1 MEMLDNP
8 DAYTEQQ
15 IQNIINHDE
24 DTRETYRLM
33 VEAKRSSRHRQNKK
47 PVDVDAAWQRFNQKS
62 QPKQSRSNWMKIA
75 ASFIGVLL
83 VSGIAFAAIHIVRQY
98 QKQETPQTEIA
109 ENVTPPVTTLP
120 ADTLT
125 KDTITVQPVIYD
137 NIPLEKMLPEIAAHY
152 DVKVVFANDVLT
164 LLLTVSMQAQKRI
177 SREYNNVSLSDALNQ
192 LAEQQTGYTIYFLY
206 NELEDFR
213 ITTTVKNKHLPEA
226 ILQMIGF
233 YPIRV
238 TTSTDEDG
246 RKIFVEC
253 THKTDRRLTGTII
266 DEQGQPV
273 AYANIAILNPT
284 DSTLL
289 SGGVSNE
296 SGYFAI
302 PYERPRV
309 GDGTSGMQD
318 KILARISYVGY
329 KTIYKICSQPEVGTI
344 RLQPETIRLNGVQVK
359 GERIVSGTENGH
371 LVYNMPML
379 LQLYPADNAYDAL
392 TSIPGVSEM
401 GGTIMFSGRAVTLI
415 INGKPTTLSA
425 DKVVERLRQ
434 MPAAMLAK
442 AEVMPS
448 APAKY
453 HVRGMAINIVTK
465 DFAGTNQFSGQLM
478 GGWRQHKYGTGYAG
492 GSIIYNHGKLGID
505 ASYMFTDGTGYGQ
518 VEHEANH
525 PLNDQRIPYSD
536 KTRNRSDGIDH
547 EYHIGM
553 DYAISDNHRLSLA
566 YTGQWNST
574 RSTNTTTGTAQSKQ
588 NSRQH
593 TYLHNVDASYVAPFG
608 LQLGVSYTNYQE
620 PRTQHLDG
628 RLNDISRNLSVDS
641 RQKVSKWLFT
651 ADQTHA
657 LPKGW
662 ELNYGGKAQ
671 FTNNNS
677 YQTTLDASGQPM
689 PDATSHVDYDE
700 RIMNAYV
707 GVSKQIGQALNLE
720 ASVTAEQY
728 HATKWNEWRI
738 YPQFNAMWNIN
749 EKNMLNLSFSS
760 EAIYP
765 SYWSTMSSIYYASA
779 YSEIWGNPD
788 LKPMSEYDINL
799 MWQLNRKYTFT
810 AFAMLEPDY
819 FVQMAYQPT
828 DRMAVIMKET
838 NFDYSNYFGLQTSA
852 QFRVGQWLNGNIN
865 ATALYRHDKTQFFDL
880 PIDRARLSGILG
892 GMAVV
897 KFSQRHNIQLILNPF
912 FQTKSIQGLYDINP
926 LLRLNATIRYTSKN
940 GKWSLV
946 VKGENI
952 LNAHMSTSSTI
963 ANQDYTM
970 RVWMPYTNYSLTAIY
985 RIGNFKEKQKKQVDT
1000 SRMGY

>member
-1 MEMLDNP
+1 MACILCMPLGTF
-8 DAYTEQQ
+8 A
-15 IQNIINHDE
+15 
-24 DTRETYRLM
+24 
-33 VEAKRSSRHRQNKK
+33 
-47 PVDVDAAWQRFNQKS
+47 QR
-62 QPKQSRSNWMKIA
+62 
-75 ASFIGVLL
+75 
-83 VSGIAFAAIHIVRQY
+83 
-98 QKQETPQTEIA
+98 
-109 ENVTPPVTTLP
+109 VTHT
-120 ADTLT
+120 
-125 KDTITVQPVIYD
+125 
-137 NIPLEKMLPEIAAHY
+137 
-152 DVKVVFANDVLT
+152 
-164 LLLTVSMQAQKRI
+164 
-177 SREYNNVSLSDALNQ
+177 YNNVSLSEALLQ
-192 LAEQQTGYTIYFLY
+192 LNNEQKEYVINFLY

-213 ITTTVKNKHLPEA
+213 ITATIKKKKLPDA
-226 ILQMIGF
+226 IQQMIGF
-233 YPIRV
+233 YPVRMTVKPDDHEIY
-238 TTSTDEDG
+238 
-246 RKIFVEC
+246 VEC
-253 THKTDRRLTGTII
+253 THKTNRHLTGTII
-266 DEQGQPV
+266 DEQGQPMG
-273 AYANIAILNPT
+273 YANVAILNPV

-289 SGGVSNE
+289 GGGVSNE

-302 PYERPRV
+302 PYEQEKV
-309 GDGTSGMQD
+309 
-318 KILARISYVGY
+318 LARISYVGY
-329 KTIYKICSQPEVGTI
+329 KTIYKICDQPEVGTI
-344 RLQPETIRLNGVQVK
+344 RLQPETIKLNGVQVT

-392 TSIPGVSEM
+392 TNIPGVSEM
-401 GGTIMFSGRAVTLI
+401 NGSIMFSGRAVTLI

-425 DKVVERLRQ
+425 DKVVERLKQ

-465 DFAGTNQFSGQLM
+465 DFSGTNQLSGQLM

-505 ASYMFTDGTGYGQ
+505 ASYMFTDGMGYGQ
-518 VEHEANH
+518 VEHEASH

-536 KTRNRSDGIDH
+536 KTRNCSDGIDH

-553 DYAISDNHRLSLA
+553 DYAISENHNLSLA

-574 RSTNTTTGTAQSKQ
+574 RSTNTTTGTAQSIQ

-593 TYLHNVDASYVAPFG
+593 TYLHNVDANYSAPFG
-608 LQLGVSYTNYQE
+608 LQIGASYTNYQE
-620 PRTQHLDG
+620 PRTQHLEG
-628 RLNDISRNLSVDS
+628 KLNDISRNLDVDS

-677 YQTTLDASGQPM
+677 YQTTFNADHQPL
-689 PDATSHVDYDE
+689 PDATSYVDYNE
-700 RIMNAYV
+700 RILNAYA
-707 GVSKQIGQALNLE
+707 GFSKQIGQSLSLD
-720 ASVTAEQY
+720 ASLTAEQY

-760 EAIYP
+760 EAVYP

-788 LKPMSEYDINL
+788 LKPMSKYDINL

-838 NFDYSNYFGLQTSA
+838 NFDYSNYFGLQASA
-852 QFRVGQWLNGNIN
+852 QFRMGSWLNGNVM
-865 ATALYRHDKTQFFDL
+865 ATALYRHDRTDFFDL
-880 PIDRARLSGILG
+880 PIDRTCLSGILG
-892 GMAVV
+892 GTAVA
-897 KFSQRHNIQLILNPF
+897 KLSQRHNVQFILNPF
-912 FQTKSIQGLYDINP
+912 FQTKSVQGLYDIDP
-926 LLRLNATIRYTSKN
+926 FLRLNATLRYTTKN

-946 VKGENI
+946 AKGENI
-952 LNAHMSTSSTI
+952 LNAHISTRSTI

-970 RVWMPYTNYSLTAIY
+970 CVWMPYTNYSLTAIY
-985 RIGNFKEKQKKQVDT
+985 RIGNFKEKQKKLVDT

>member
-1 MEMLDNP
+1 MACILCMPLGTF
-8 DAYTEQQ
+8 A
-15 IQNIINHDE
+15 
-24 DTRETYRLM
+24 
-33 VEAKRSSRHRQNKK
+33 
-47 PVDVDAAWQRFNQKS
+47 QR
-62 QPKQSRSNWMKIA
+62 
-75 ASFIGVLL
+75 
-83 VSGIAFAAIHIVRQY
+83 
-98 QKQETPQTEIA
+98 
-109 ENVTPPVTTLP
+109 VTHT
-120 ADTLT
+120 
-125 KDTITVQPVIYD
+125 
-137 NIPLEKMLPEIAAHY
+137 
-152 DVKVVFANDVLT
+152 
-164 LLLTVSMQAQKRI
+164 
-177 SREYNNVSLSDALNQ
+177 YNNVSLSEALLQ
-192 LAEQQTGYTIYFLY
+192 LNNEQTAYVINFLY

-213 ITTTVKNKHLPEA
+213 ITATIKNKKLPDA
-226 ILQMIGF
+226 IQQMIGF
-233 YPIRV
+233 YPIRM
-238 TTSTDEDG
+238 TLKPNDRE
-246 RKIFVEC
+246 IYVEC
-253 THKTDRRLTGTII
+253 THKTDRHLTGTII

-273 AYANIAILNPT
+273 AYANIAILNPA

-289 SGGVSNE
+289 GGGVSNE
-296 SGYFAI
+296 SGYFTI
-302 PYERPRV
+302 PYEQPTV
-309 GDGTSGMQD
+309 
-318 KILARISYVGY
+318 IARISYVGY
-329 KTIYKICSQPEVGTI
+329 KTVYKKCATENIGTI
-344 RLQPETIRLNGVQVK
+344 RLQPEVYTLNGVQVT

-392 TSIPGVSEM
+392 TNIPGVSEM
-401 GGTIMFSGRAVTLI
+401 NGSIMFSGRTVTLI

-425 DKVVERLRQ
+425 DKVVDRLKQ

-465 DFAGTNQFSGQLM
+465 DFSGTNQLSGQLM

-525 PLNDQRIPYSD
+525 PLNDQRMAYSD
-536 KTRNRSDGIDH
+536 KTRNRGDGIDH

-553 DYAISDNHRLSLA
+553 DYAISENHNLSLA

-574 RSTNTTTGTAQSKQ
+574 SSTNTTTGTAQSIQ
-588 NSRQH
+588 NSRQN
-593 TYLHNVDASYVAPFG
+593 TYLHNVDANYSAPFG
-608 LQLGVSYTNYQE
+608 LQLGASYTNYQE
-620 PRTQHLDG
+620 PRTQHLEG
-628 RLNDISRNLSVDS
+628 KLNDISRNLDVDS

-677 YQTTLDASGQPM
+677 YQTTFNADHQPL
-689 PDATSHVDYDE
+689 PDATSYVDYNE
-700 RIMNAYV
+700 RILNAYA
-707 GVSKQIGQALNLE
+707 GFSKQIGQSLSLD
-720 ASVTAEQY
+720 ASLTAEQY

-788 LKPMSEYDINL
+788 LKPMSKYDINL

-838 NFDYSNYFGLQTSA
+838 NFDYSNYFGLQASA
-852 QFRVGQWLNGNIN
+852 QFRIGSWLNGNVM
-865 ATALYRHDKTQFFDL
+865 ATALYRHDKTDFFDL
-880 PIDRARLSGILG
+880 PIDRTCLSGILG
-892 GMAVV
+892 GTAVA
-897 KFSQRHNIQLILNPF
+897 KLSLRHNIQFILNPF
-912 FQTKSIQGLYDINP
+912 FQTKSVQGLYDIDP
-926 LLRLNATIRYTSKN
+926 LLRINATLRYTSKN

-946 VKGENI
+946 AKGENI
-952 LNAHMSTSSTI
+952 LNSRISTRSTI
-963 ANQDYTM
+963 ANQDYAM

>member
-1 MEMLDNP
+1 MACILCMPLGTF
-8 DAYTEQQ
+8 A
-15 IQNIINHDE
+15 
-24 DTRETYRLM
+24 
-33 VEAKRSSRHRQNKK
+33 
-47 PVDVDAAWQRFNQKS
+47 QR
-62 QPKQSRSNWMKIA
+62 
-75 ASFIGVLL
+75 
-83 VSGIAFAAIHIVRQY
+83 
-98 QKQETPQTEIA
+98 
-109 ENVTPPVTTLP
+109 VTHT
-120 ADTLT
+120 
-125 KDTITVQPVIYD
+125 
-137 NIPLEKMLPEIAAHY
+137 
-152 DVKVVFANDVLT
+152 
-164 LLLTVSMQAQKRI
+164 
-177 SREYNNVSLSDALNQ
+177 YNNVSLSEALLQ
-192 LAEQQTGYTIYFLY
+192 LNNEQTAYVINFLY

-213 ITTTVKNKHLPEA
+213 ITATIKNKKLPDA
-226 ILQMIGF
+226 IQQMIGF
-233 YPIRV
+233 YPVRMTVKSNDHEIY
-238 TTSTDEDG
+238 
-246 RKIFVEC
+246 VEC
-253 THKTDRRLTGTII
+253 THKTDRHLTGTII

-273 AYANIAILNPT
+273 AYANIAILNPA

-289 SGGVSNE
+289 GGGVSNE
-296 SGYFAI
+296 SGYFTI
-302 PYERPRV
+302 PYEQPTV
-309 GDGTSGMQD
+309 
-318 KILARISYVGY
+318 IARISYIGY
-329 KTIYKICSQPEVGTI
+329 KTVYKQCPSENIGTI
-344 RLQPETIRLNGVQVK
+344 RLQPEVYTLNGVQVT

-379 LQLYPADNAYDAL
+379 LQVYPADNAYDAL
-392 TSIPGVSEM
+392 VSIPGVSEM
-401 GGTIMFSGRAVTLI
+401 GGNVMFSGRAVTLI

-425 DKVVERLRQ
+425 DKVVERLKQ

-465 DFAGTNQFSGQLM
+465 DFTGTNQLSGQLM
-478 GGWRQHKYGTGYAG
+478 GGWRQQKYGTGYAG

-536 KTRNRSDGIDH
+536 KTRNRSDGTDH

-553 DYAISDNHRLSLA
+553 DYAISENHNLSLA

-574 RSTNTTTGTAQSKQ
+574 RSTNTTTGTAQSIQ

-593 TYLHNVDASYVAPFG
+593 TYLHNVDANYSAPFG
-608 LQLGVSYTNYQE
+608 LQLGASYTNYQE
-620 PRTQHLDG
+620 PSTQNLDG
-628 RLNDISRNLSVDS
+628 QLNEMSRNLYVDS
-641 RQKVSKWLFT
+641 RQEVSKWLFT
-651 ADQTHA
+651 ADQTHS

-677 YQTTLDASGQPM
+677 YQTTFNADHQPL
-689 PDATSHVDYDE
+689 PDATSYVDYNE
-700 RIMNAYV
+700 RILNAYA
-707 GVSKQIGQALNLE
+707 GFSKQIGQSLSLD
-720 ASVTAEQY
+720 ASLTAEQY

-788 LKPMSEYDINL
+788 LKPMSKYDINL

-838 NFDYSNYFGLQTSA
+838 NFDYSNYFGLQASA
-852 QFRVGQWLNGNIN
+852 QFRVGQWLNGNLN

-880 PIDRARLSGILG
+880 PIDRTRLSVILG

-912 FQTKSIQGLYDINP
+912 FQTKSVQGLYDIDP
-926 LLRLNATIRYTSKN
+926 FLRLNATLRYTTKN

-946 VKGENI
+946 AKGENI
-952 LNAHMSTSSTI
+952 LNAYISTSSTI
-963 ANQDYTM
+963 AHQDYTM

-985 RIGNFKEKQKKQVDT
+985 RIGNFKEKQKKLVDT

>member
-1 MEMLDNP
+1 MACILCMPLD
-8 DAYTEQQ
+8 
-15 IQNIINHDE
+15 
-24 DTRETYRLM
+24 
-33 VEAKRSSRHRQNKK
+33 
-47 PVDVDAAWQRFNQKS
+47 
-62 QPKQSRSNWMKIA
+62 
-75 ASFIGVLL
+75 
-83 VSGIAFAAIHIVRQY
+83 AFAQ
-98 QKQETPQTEIA
+98 
-109 ENVTPPVTTLP
+109 
-120 ADTLT
+120 
-125 KDTITVQPVIYD
+125 
-137 NIPLEKMLPEIAAHY
+137 
-152 DVKVVFANDVLT
+152 
-164 LLLTVSMQAQKRI
+164 RI
-177 SREYNNVSLSDALNQ
+177 SHIYNNVSLSEALLGLNNTQ
-192 LAEQQTGYTIYFLY
+192 DEYVINFLY

-213 ITTTVKNKHLPEA
+213 ITTTISRKSLTDA
-226 ILQMIGF
+226 IQQMIGF
-233 YPIRV
+233 YPVRMTVKPDDHEIY
-238 TTSTDEDG
+238 
-246 RKIFVEC
+246 VEC
-253 THKTDRRLTGTII
+253 THKTDRHLTGTII

-284 DSTLL
+284 DTTLL

-302 PYERPRV
+302 PYDQP
-309 GDGTSGMQD
+309 T
-318 KILARISYVGY
+318 ILARISYVGY
-329 KTIYKICSQPEVGTI
+329 KTIYKRCDQPEAGTI
-344 RLQPETIRLNGVQVK
+344 RLQPETVSLKGVQVK
-359 GERIVSGTENGH
+359 GERIVSTTENGH

-379 LQLYPADNAYDAL
+379 LQVYPADNAYDAL
-392 TSIPGVSEM
+392 TNIPGVSEM
-401 GGTIMFSGRAVTLI
+401 NGSIMFSGRTVTLI

-465 DFAGTNQFSGQLM
+465 DFTGTSQLSGQLM

-505 ASYMFTDGTGYGQ
+505 ASYTYTNGTGYGQ

-525 PLNDQRIPYSD
+525 PLGEQRVPYSD
-536 KTRNRSDGIDH
+536 KTSNRSDGIDH

-553 DYAISDNHRLSLA
+553 DYAIAEDHRLNLA

-574 RSTNTTTGTAQSKQ
+574 RSTNTTTGTAQSTQ
-588 NSRQH
+588 HSRQH
-593 TYLHNVDASYVAPFG
+593 TYLHNVDANYSAPFG
-608 LQLGVSYTNYQE
+608 LQLGASYTNYQE
-620 PRTQHLDG
+620 PRMQNLDG
-628 RLNDISRNLSVDS
+628 ELNEMSRNLYVDS

-651 ADQTHA
+651 IDQTLS

-677 YQTTLDASGQPM
+677 FQTTLDADRKLL
-689 PDATSHVDYDE
+689 PDATSYVDYNE
-700 RIMNAYV
+700 RILNAYA
-707 GVSKQIGQALNLE
+707 GFSKQIGQSLSLD

-788 LKPMSEYDINL
+788 LKPMSKYDINL
-799 MWQLNRKYTFT
+799 MWQLNHKYTFT

-838 NFDYSNYFGLQTSA
+838 NFDYSNYFGLQASA
-852 QFRVGQWLNGNIN
+852 QFRMGSWLNGNVMS
-865 ATALYRHDKTQFFDL
+865 TALYRHDKTDFFDL
-880 PIDRARLSGILG
+880 PIDRTCLSGILG
-892 GMAVV
+892 GTVV
-897 KFSQRHNIQLILNPF
+897 AKLSQRYNIQFILNPF
-912 FQTKSIQGLYDINP
+912 FQTKSIQGLYDIDP
-926 LLRLNATIRYTSKN
+926 LLRINATLRYTSKN

-946 VKGENI
+946 AKGENI
-952 LNAHMSTSSTI
+952 LNGHATTHSSI
-963 ANQDYTM
+963 ANQDYSM
-970 RVWMPYTNYSLTAIY
+970 QVWMPYTNYTLTAIY
-985 RIGNFKEKQKKQVDT
+985 RIGNFKEKQKKAVDT

>member
-1 MEMLDNP
+1 M
-8 DAYTEQQ
+8 
-15 IQNIINHDE
+15 
-24 DTRETYRLM
+24 
-33 VEAKRSSRHRQNKK
+33 RSALH
-47 PVDVDAAWQRFNQKS
+47 
-62 QPKQSRSNWMKIA
+62 
-75 ASFIGVLL
+75 
-83 VSGIAFAAIHIVRQY
+83 
-98 QKQETPQTEIA
+98 
-109 ENVTPPVTTLP
+109 
-120 ADTLT
+120 
-125 KDTITVQPVIYD
+125 
-137 NIPLEKMLPEIAAHY
+137 
-152 DVKVVFANDVLT
+152 VLT
-164 LLLTVSMQAQKRI
+164 LVACILFGGIEAYAQRI
-177 SREYNNVSLSDALNQ
+177 SHTYNNVSLSDALLGLNNMQ
-192 LAEQQTGYTIYFLY
+192 KEYVINFLY

-213 ITTTVKNKHLPEA
+213 ITTTVSRKTLPDA
-226 ILQMIGF
+226 IRQMIGF
-233 YPIRV
+233 YPVRMTVKPDDHEIY
-238 TTSTDEDG
+238 
-246 RKIFVEC
+246 VEC
-253 THKTDRRLTGTII
+253 THKTDRHLTGTII
-266 DEQGQPV
+266 DELGQPV
-273 AYANIAILNPT
+273 AYANIAILNPA

-289 SGGVSNE
+289 GGGVSNE
-296 SGYFAI
+296 SGYFTI
-302 PYERPRV
+302 PYEQPTV
-309 GDGTSGMQD
+309 
-318 KILARISYVGY
+318 IARISYVGY
-329 KTIYKICSQPEVGTI
+329 KTVYKQCPSENIGTI
-344 RLQPETIRLNGVQVK
+344 RLQTEIYTLNGVQVT

-379 LQLYPADNAYDAL
+379 LQIYPADNAYDAL
-392 TSIPGVSEM
+392 VSIPGVSEM
-401 GGTIMFSGRAVTLI
+401 DGTVMFSGQAVTLI

-425 DKVVERLRQ
+425 DKVVERLKQ

-465 DFAGTNQFSGQLM
+465 DFTGTNQLSGQLM

-492 GSIIYNHGKLGID
+492 GSVIYNHGKLGID

-525 PLNDQRIPYSD
+525 PLNGQHMAYSD
-536 KTRNRSDGIDH
+536 KTRNRSDGVDH

-553 DYAISDNHRLSLA
+553 DYAISENHDLSLA

-574 RSTNTTTGTAQSKQ
+574 RSTNTTTGTAQSIQ

-593 TYLHNVDASYVAPFG
+593 TYLHNVDANYSAPFG
-608 LQLGVSYTNYQE
+608 LQLGASYTNYQE
-620 PRTQHLDG
+620 PRTQNLDG
-628 RLNDISRNLSVDS
+628 QLNEISRNLYVDS

-651 ADQTHA
+651 ADQTHS

-677 YQTTLDASGQPM
+677 YQTTFDADHQPL
-689 PDATSHVDYDE
+689 PDATSHVDYNE
-700 RIMNAYV
+700 RILNAYA
-707 GVSKQIGQALNLE
+707 GFSKQIGQSFSLD
-720 ASVTAEQY
+720 ASLTAEQY

-749 EKNMLNLSFSS
+749 EKNMLNLAFSS

-788 LKPMSEYDINL
+788 LKPMSKYDINL

-838 NFDYSNYFGLQTSA
+838 NFDYSNYYGLQASA

-880 PIDRARLSGILG
+880 PIDRTRLSGILG
-892 GMAVV
+892 GTVV
-897 KFSQRHNIQLILNPF
+897 ARLSKKHNIQFILNPF
-912 FQTKSIQGLYDINP
+912 FQTKAIQGVYDIDP
-926 LLRLNATIRYTSKN
+926 FLRLNATLRYTSKN

-946 VKGENI
+946 AKGENI

-963 ANQDYTM
+963 AHQDYAM

-985 RIGNFKEKQKKQVDT
+985 RIGKFKEKKKKEVDT

>member
-1 MEMLDNP
+1 MNRYMTL
-8 DAYTEQQ
+8 
-15 IQNIINHDE
+15 II
-24 DTRETYRLM
+24 
-33 VEAKRSSRHRQNKK
+33 A
-47 PVDVDAAWQRFNQKS
+47 
-62 QPKQSRSNWMKIA
+62 
-75 ASFIGVLL
+75 
-83 VSGIAFAAIHIVRQY
+83 
-98 QKQETPQTEIA
+98 
-109 ENVTPPVTTLP
+109 
-120 ADTLT
+120 
-125 KDTITVQPVIYD
+125 
-137 NIPLEKMLPEIAAHY
+137 
-152 DVKVVFANDVLT
+152 
-164 LLLTVSMQAQKRI
+164 LLLTVSTQAQKRI
-177 SREYNNVSLSDALNQ
+177 SHEYNDVSLSDALRQ
-192 LAEQQTGYTIYFLY
+192 LSEQQTGYTIYFLY

-213 ITTTVKNKHLPEA
+213 ITTNVKNKHLPEA
-226 ILQMIGF
+226 IQQMIGF

-266 DEQGQPV
+266 DEQGQPI
-273 AYANIAILNPT
+273 AYANVAILNPA

-302 PYERPRV
+302 PYE
-309 GDGTSGMQD
+309 QD
-318 KILARISYVGY
+318 KVLARISYVGY

-359 GERIVSGTENGH
+359 GERIVSSTENGH

-392 TSIPGVSEM
+392 VSIPGVSEM
-401 GGTIMFSGRAVTLI
+401 GGTVMFSGQAVTLI

-465 DFAGTNQFSGQLM
+465 DFAGTNQLSGQLM
-478 GGWRQHKYGTGYAG
+478 GGWEQGKYGEGYAG
-492 GSIIYNHGKLGID
+492 GSVIYNHGKLGID
-505 ASYMFTDGTGYGQ
+505 ASYRFTHGTGYGQ

-525 PLNDQRIPYSD
+525 PLNGQRVPYND
-536 KTRNRSDGIDH
+536 KTRNRSDGTDH
-547 EYHIGM
+547 
-553 DYAISDNHRLSLA
+553 DYRLGLDYTISDNHQLSLA

-574 RSTNTTTGTAQSKQ
+574 RSTNTTTGTAQSTQ

-593 TYLHNVDASYVAPFG
+593 TYLHNVDASYDVPFG

-620 PRTQHLDG
+620 PRTQCLEG
-628 RLNDISRNLSVDS
+628 KLNDISRNLDVDS

-677 YQTTLDASGQPM
+677 YQTTLDTSGM
-689 PDATSHVDYDE
+689 PLSDATSHVDYNE
-700 RIMNAYV
+700 RILNAYV
-707 GVSKQIGQALNLE
+707 GMSKQIGQSLSLE
-720 ASVTAEQY
+720 TSVTAEQY
-728 HATKWNEWRI
+728 HATQWNEWRI

-760 EAIYP
+760 EAVYP

-788 LKPMSEYDINL
+788 LKPMSKYDINL

-838 NFDYSNYFGLQTSA
+838 NFDYSNYFGLQASM
-852 QFRVGQWLNGNIN
+852 QFRVGQWLNGNIMG
-865 ATALYRHDKTQFFDL
+865 TALYRHDKSMNFFDL
-880 PIDRARLSGILG
+880 PIDRTRLSSILG

-897 KFSQRHNIQLILNPF
+897 KFSQRHNIQFILNPF
-912 FQTKSIQGLYDINP
+912 FQTKAIQGVYDIDP
-926 LLRLNATIRYTSKN
+926 FLRLNATLRYTSKN

-946 VKGENI
+946 AKGENI
-952 LNAHMSTSSTI
+952 LNSRISTRSTI
-963 ANQDYTM
+963 ANQDYAM
-970 RVWMPYTNYSLTAIY
+970 RVWMPYTNYSLTAVY

>member
-1 MEMLDNP
+1 M
-8 DAYTEQQ
+8 T
-15 IQNIINHDE
+15 
-24 DTRETYRLM
+24 
-33 VEAKRSSRHRQNKK
+33 
-47 PVDVDAAWQRFNQKS
+47 
-62 QPKQSRSNWMKIA
+62 
-75 ASFIGVLL
+75 FIL
-83 VSGIAFAAIHIVRQY
+83 A
-98 QKQETPQTEIA
+98 
-109 ENVTPPVTTLP
+109 
-120 ADTLT
+120 
-125 KDTITVQPVIYD
+125 
-137 NIPLEKMLPEIAAHY
+137 
-152 DVKVVFANDVLT
+152 
-164 LLLTVSMQAQKRI
+164 LLLTVSTQAQKRI

-206 NELEDFR
+206 NELENFR

-226 ILQMIGF
+226 IQQMIGF

-253 THKTDRRLTGTII
+253 TYKTDRHLTGTII
-266 DEQGQPV
+266 DEQGKPI
-273 AYANIAILNPT
+273 AYANVAILNPT

-302 PYERPRV
+302 PYEQAKV
-309 GDGTSGMQD
+309 
-318 KILARISYVGY
+318 LARISYVGY
-329 KTIYKICSQPEVGTI
+329 NTIYKICSQPEVGTI
-344 RLQPETIRLNGVQVK
+344 RLQPETIRLNGVQVT

-392 TSIPGVSEM
+392 VSIPGVSEM
-401 GGTIMFSGRAVTLI
+401 GGTVMFSGQAVTLI

-465 DFAGTNQFSGQLM
+465 DFAGTNQLSGQLM

-492 GSIIYNHGKLGID
+492 GSVIYNHGKLGID
-505 ASYMFTDGTGYGQ
+505 ASYRFTHGTGYGQ

-525 PLNDQRIPYSD
+525 PLNGQRVPYND
-536 KTRNRSDGIDH
+536 KTRNRSDGTDH
-547 EYHIGM
+547 
-553 DYAISDNHRLSLA
+553 DYRLGLDYTISDNHQLSLA
-566 YTGQWNST
+566 YTGQWNSI
-574 RSTNTTTGTAQSKQ
+574 RSTNTTTGTAQSTQ

-593 TYLHNVDASYVAPFG
+593 TYLHNVDASYDVPFG

-620 PRTQHLDG
+620 PRTQRLEG
-628 RLNDISRNLSVDS
+628 KLNDISRNLDVDS

-671 FTNNNS
+671 FTHNNS
-677 YQTTLDASGQPM
+677 YQTTLDASGM
-689 PDATSHVDYDE
+689 PLSDATSHVDYNE
-700 RIMNAYV
+700 RILNAYV
-707 GVSKQIGQALNLE
+707 GMSKQIGQSLSLE
-720 ASVTAEQY
+720 TSVTAEQY
-728 HATKWNEWRI
+728 HATQWNEWRI

-760 EAIYP
+760 EAVYP

-788 LKPMSEYDINL
+788 LKPMSKYDINL

-810 AFAMLEPDY
+810 AFAMQEPDY
-819 FVQMAYQPT
+819 FVQLAYQPT

-838 NFDYSNYFGLQTSA
+838 NFDYSNYFGLQASA
-852 QFRVGQWLNGNIN
+852 QFRLGSWLNGNVN

-880 PIDRARLSGILG
+880 PIDRTCLAGIFS

-897 KFSQRHNIQLILNPF
+897 KVSQRHNIQFILNPF
-912 FQTKSIQGLYDINP
+912 FQTKAIQGVYDIDP
-926 LLRLNATIRYTSKN
+926 FLQLNATLRYTTKN

-946 VKGENI
+946 AKGENI

-963 ANQDYTM
+963 AHQDYAM
-970 RVWMPYTNYSLTAIY
+970 RVWMPYTNYSLTAVY

>member
-1 MEMLDNP
+1 MNRYM
-8 DAYTEQQ
+8 
-15 IQNIINHDE
+15 
-24 DTRETYRLM
+24 
-33 VEAKRSSRHRQNKK
+33 
-47 PVDVDAAWQRFNQKS
+47 
-62 QPKQSRSNWMKIA
+62 
-75 ASFIGVLL
+75 
-83 VSGIAFAAIHIVRQY
+83 
-98 QKQETPQTEIA
+98 
-109 ENVTPPVTTLP
+109 TL
-120 ADTLT
+120 
-125 KDTITVQPVIYD
+125 I
-137 NIPLEKMLPEIAAHY
+137 
-152 DVKVVFANDVLT
+152 LT

-799 MWQLNRKYTFT
+799 MWQLNRKLRT
-810 AFAMLEPDY
+810 AWP
-819 FVQMAYQPT
+819 
-828 DRMAVIMKET
+828 
-838 NFDYSNYFGLQTSA
+838 
-852 QFRVGQWLNGNIN
+852 
-865 ATALYRHDKTQFFDL
+865 
-880 PIDRARLSGILG
+880 
-892 GMAVV
+892 
-897 KFSQRHNIQLILNPF
+897 
-912 FQTKSIQGLYDINP
+912 
-926 LLRLNATIRYTSKN
+926 
-940 GKWSLV
+940 
-946 VKGENI
+946 
-952 LNAHMSTSSTI
+952 SS
-963 ANQDYTM
+963 
-970 RVWMPYTNYSLTAIY
+970 
-985 RIGNFKEKQKKQVDT
+985 
-1000 SRMGY
+1000 

>member
-1 MEMLDNP
+1 M
-8 DAYTEQQ
+8 
-15 IQNIINHDE
+15 
-24 DTRETYRLM
+24 
-33 VEAKRSSRHRQNKK
+33 
-47 PVDVDAAWQRFNQKS
+47 
-62 QPKQSRSNWMKIA
+62 
-75 ASFIGVLL
+75 
-83 VSGIAFAAIHIVRQY
+83 
-98 QKQETPQTEIA
+98 
-109 ENVTPPVTTLP
+109 TL
-120 ADTLT
+120 
-125 KDTITVQPVIYD
+125 I
-137 NIPLEKMLPEIAAHY
+137 
-152 DVKVVFANDVLT
+152 LT

-401 GGTIMFSGRAVTLI
+401 GGTIMFSGRVVTLI

-425 DKVVERLRQ
+425 DKVVERLKS

-465 DFAGTNQFSGQLM
+465 DFAGTNQLSGQLM
-478 GGWRQHKYGTGYAG
+478 GGWQQNKYGTGYAG
-492 GSIIYNHGKLGID
+492 GSFIYNHDKLSMD
-505 ASYMFTDGTGYGQ
+505 LSYTYTNGSSYGQ

-525 PLNDQRIPYSD
+525 PLGDKRIAYED
-536 KTRNRSDGIDH
+536 KTRNCSDGIDH
-547 EYHIGM
+547 EYRIGM
-553 DYAISDNHRLSLA
+553 DYAISENHRLGLA

-574 RSTNTTTGTAQSKQ
+574 RSTNTTTGTAQSTQ
-588 NSRQH
+588 HSREH
-593 TYLHNVDASYVAPFG
+593 TYLHNVDANYAAPFG

-620 PRTQHLDG
+620 PRTQSLEG
-628 RLNDISRNLSVDS
+628 ELYDINRNLSVDS

-657 LPKGW
+657 LPNDW
-662 ELNYGGKAQ
+662 ELNYGAKAQ

-677 YQTTLDASGQPM
+677 YQTTLDQNQQPM
-689 PDATSHVDYDE
+689 PDATSSVDYDE
-700 RIMNAYV
+700 RILNAYA
-707 GVSKQIGQALNLE
+707 GLSKQIGKTLSLD
-720 ASVTAEQY
+720 ASLTMEQY
-728 HATKWNEWRI
+728 HATKWNEWRV

-749 EKNMLNLSFSS
+749 PKNMLNLSFSS
-760 EAIYP
+760 EAVYP
-765 SYWSTMSSIYYASA
+765 CYWSTMSSIYYASA

>member
-1 MEMLDNP
+1 MNRYMTL
-8 DAYTEQQ
+8 
-15 IQNIINHDE
+15 II
-24 DTRETYRLM
+24 
-33 VEAKRSSRHRQNKK
+33 A
-47 PVDVDAAWQRFNQKS
+47 
-62 QPKQSRSNWMKIA
+62 
-75 ASFIGVLL
+75 
-83 VSGIAFAAIHIVRQY
+83 
-98 QKQETPQTEIA
+98 
-109 ENVTPPVTTLP
+109 
-120 ADTLT
+120 
-125 KDTITVQPVIYD
+125 
-137 NIPLEKMLPEIAAHY
+137 
-152 DVKVVFANDVLT
+152 
-164 LLLTVSMQAQKRI
+164 LLLTVSTQAQKRI
-177 SREYNNVSLSDALNQ
+177 SHEYNNVSLSDALRQ

-213 ITTTVKNKHLPEA
+213 ITTNVKNKHLPEA
-226 ILQMIGF
+226 IQQMIGF

-253 THKTDRRLTGTII
+253 THKTARRLTGTII
-266 DEQGQPV
+266 DEQGQPI
-273 AYANIAILNPT
+273 AYANVAILNPA

-302 PYERPRV
+302 PYE
-309 GDGTSGMQD
+309 QD
-318 KILARISYVGY
+318 KVLARISYVGY

-359 GERIVSGTENGH
+359 GERIVSSTENGH

-392 TSIPGVSEM
+392 VSIPGVSEM
-401 GGTIMFSGRAVTLI
+401 GGTVMFSGQAVTLI

-434 MPAAMLAK
+434 MPATMLAK

-465 DFAGTNQFSGQLM
+465 DFAGTNQLSGQLM
-478 GGWRQHKYGTGYAG
+478 GGWEQGKYGEGYAG
-492 GSIIYNHGKLGID
+492 GSVIYNHGKLGID
-505 ASYMFTDGTGYGQ
+505 ASYRFTHGTGYGQ

-525 PLNDQRIPYSD
+525 PLNGQRVPYND
-536 KTRNRSDGIDH
+536 KTRNRSDGTDH
-547 EYHIGM
+547 
-553 DYAISDNHRLSLA
+553 DYRLGLDYTISDNHQLSLA

-574 RSTNTTTGTAQSKQ
+574 RSTNTTTGTAQSTQ

-593 TYLHNVDASYVAPFG
+593 TYLHNVDASYDVPFG

-620 PRTQHLDG
+620 PRTQRLEG
-628 RLNDISRNLSVDS
+628 KLNDISRDLDVDS

-671 FTNNNS
+671 FTTNNS
-677 YQTTLDASGQPM
+677 YQTTLDASGMPL

-700 RIMNAYV
+700 RILNAYV
-707 GVSKQIGQALNLE
+707 GMSKQIGQSLSLE

-760 EAIYP
+760 EAVYP

-788 LKPMSEYDINL
+788 LKPMSKYDINL
-799 MWQLNRKYTFT
+799 MWQLNHKYTFT

-838 NFDYSNYFGLQTSA
+838 NFDYSNYFGLQASM
-852 QFRVGQWLNGNIN
+852 QFRVGQWLNGNIMG
-865 ATALYRHDKTQFFDL
+865 TALYRHDKSMNFFDL
-880 PIDRARLSGILG
+880 PIDRTRLSSILG

-897 KFSQRHNIQLILNPF
+897 KFSQRHNIQFILNPF
-912 FQTKSIQGLYDINP
+912 FQTKAIQGGYDIDP
-926 LLRLNATIRYTSKN
+926 FLRLNATLRYTSKN

-946 VKGENI
+946 AKGENI
-952 LNAHMSTSSTI
+952 LNSRISTRSTI
-963 ANQDYTM
+963 ANQNYAM
-970 RVWMPYTNYSLTAIY
+970 RVWMPYTNYSLTAVY

>member
-1 MEMLDNP
+1 MNRYMTL
-8 DAYTEQQ
+8 
-15 IQNIINHDE
+15 II
-24 DTRETYRLM
+24 
-33 VEAKRSSRHRQNKK
+33 A
-47 PVDVDAAWQRFNQKS
+47 
-62 QPKQSRSNWMKIA
+62 
-75 ASFIGVLL
+75 
-83 VSGIAFAAIHIVRQY
+83 
-98 QKQETPQTEIA
+98 
-109 ENVTPPVTTLP
+109 
-120 ADTLT
+120 
-125 KDTITVQPVIYD
+125 
-137 NIPLEKMLPEIAAHY
+137 
-152 DVKVVFANDVLT
+152 
-164 LLLTVSMQAQKRI
+164 LLLTVSTQAQKRI
-177 SREYNNVSLSDALNQ
+177 SHEYNNVSLSDALRQ

-213 ITTTVKNKHLPEA
+213 ITTNVKNKHLPEA
-226 ILQMIGF
+226 IQQMIGF

-266 DEQGQPV
+266 DEQGQPI
-273 AYANIAILNPT
+273 AYANVAILNPA

-302 PYERPRV
+302 PYE
-309 GDGTSGMQD
+309 QD
-318 KILARISYVGY
+318 KVLARISYVGY

-359 GERIVSGTENGH
+359 GERIVSSTENGH

-392 TSIPGVSEM
+392 VSIPGVSEM
-401 GGTIMFSGRAVTLI
+401 GGTVMFSGQAVTLI

-465 DFAGTNQFSGQLM
+465 DFAGTNQLSGQLM
-478 GGWRQHKYGTGYAG
+478 GGWEQGKYGEGYAG
-492 GSIIYNHGKLGID
+492 GSVIYNHGKLGID
-505 ASYMFTDGTGYGQ
+505 ASYRFTHGTGYGQ

-525 PLNDQRIPYSD
+525 PLNGQRVPYND
-536 KTRNRSDGIDH
+536 KTRNRSDGTDH
-547 EYHIGM
+547 
-553 DYAISDNHRLSLA
+553 DYRLGLDYTISDNHQLSLA

-574 RSTNTTTGTAQSKQ
+574 RSTNTTTGTAQSTQ

-593 TYLHNVDASYVAPFG
+593 TYLHNVDASYDVPFG

-620 PRTQHLDG
+620 PRTQRLEG
-628 RLNDISRNLSVDS
+628 KLNDISRDLDVDS

-671 FTNNNS
+671 FTTNNS
-677 YQTTLDASGQPM
+677 YQTTLDASGMPL

-700 RIMNAYV
+700 RILNAYV
-707 GVSKQIGQALNLE
+707 GMSKQIGQSLSLE

-760 EAIYP
+760 EAVYP

-788 LKPMSEYDINL
+788 LKPMSKYDINL
-799 MWQLNRKYTFT
+799 MWQLNHKYTFT

-838 NFDYSNYFGLQTSA
+838 NFDYSNYFGLQASM
-852 QFRVGQWLNGNIN
+852 QFRVGQWLNGNIMG
-865 ATALYRHDKTQFFDL
+865 TALYRHDKSMNFFDL
-880 PIDRARLSGILG
+880 PIDRTRLSSILG

-897 KFSQRHNIQLILNPF
+897 KFSQRHNIQFILNPF
-912 FQTKSIQGLYDINP
+912 FQTKAIQGVYDIDP
-926 LLRLNATIRYTSKN
+926 FLRLNATLRYTSKN

-946 VKGENI
+946 AKGENI
-952 LNAHMSTSSTI
+952 LNSRISTRSTI
-963 ANQDYTM
+963 ANQDYAM
-970 RVWMPYTNYSLTAIY
+970 RVWMPYTNYSLTAVY

>member
-1 MEMLDNP
+1 MLITFN
-8 DAYTEQQ
+8 AQAQQ
-15 IQNIINHDE
+15 IVNRKYVNG
-24 DTRETYRLM
+24 
-33 VEAKRSSRHRQNKK
+33 K
-47 PVDVDAAWQRFNQKS
+47 
-62 QPKQSRSNWMKIA
+62 
-75 ASFIGVLL
+75 
-83 VSGIAFAAIHIVRQY
+83 
-98 QKQETPQTEIA
+98 
-109 ENVTPPVTTLP
+109 
-120 ADTLT
+120 
-125 KDTITVQPVIYD
+125 YD
-137 NIPLEKMLPEIAAHY
+137 
-152 DVKVVFANDVLT
+152 
-164 LLLTVSMQAQKRI
+164 
-177 SREYNNVSLSDALNQ
+177 NVSLSEALLQ
-192 LAEQQTGYTIYFLY
+192 LNNEQTEYVINFLY

-213 ITTTVKNKHLPEA
+213 ITAIIKNKKLPDA
-226 ILQMIGF
+226 IQQMIGF
-233 YPIRV
+233 YPVRMTVKPDDHEIY
-238 TTSTDEDG
+238 
-246 RKIFVEC
+246 VEC
-253 THKTDRRLTGTII
+253 THKTNRHLTGTII
-266 DEQGQPV
+266 DELDQPV
-273 AYANIAILNPT
+273 GYANVAILNPA
-284 DSTLL
+284 DSALL
-289 SGGVSNE
+289 GGGVSNE

-302 PYERPRV
+302 PYEQPTV
-309 GDGTSGMQD
+309 
-318 KILARISYVGY
+318 IARISYVGY
-329 KTIYKICSQPEVGTI
+329 KTVYKQCLSENIGTI
-344 RLQPETIRLNGVQVK
+344 RLQPEVYTLNGVQVK

-392 TSIPGVSEM
+392 TNIPGVSEM
-401 GGTIMFSGRAVTLI
+401 NGSIMFSGRTVTLI

-425 DKVVERLRQ
+425 DKVLERLKQ

-465 DFAGTNQFSGQLM
+465 DFSGTNQLSGQLM

-547 EYHIGM
+547 DYHIGM
-553 DYAISDNHRLSLA
+553 DYAISENHNLSLA

-574 RSTNTTTGTAQSKQ
+574 RSTNTTTGTAQSIQ

-593 TYLHNVDASYVAPFG
+593 TYLHNVDANYSAPFG
-608 LQLGVSYTNYQE
+608 LQLGASYTNYQE
-620 PRTQHLDG
+620 PRTQHLEG
-628 RLNDISRNLSVDS
+628 KLNDISRNLDVDS

-677 YQTTLDASGQPM
+677 YQTTLDASGQPL
-689 PDATSHVDYDE
+689 PDATSHVNYDE
-700 RIMNAYV
+700 RILNGYIGM
-707 GVSKQIGQALNLE
+707 SKQIGESLSLD

-749 EKNMLNLSFSS
+749 AKNMLNLSFSS
-760 EAIYP
+760 EAVYP

-788 LKPMSEYDINL
+788 LKPMSKYDINL

-838 NFDYSNYFGLQTSA
+838 NFDYSNYFGLQASA
-852 QFRVGQWLNGNIN
+852 QFRMGSWLNGNVMV
-865 ATALYRHDKTQFFDL
+865 TTLYRHDRTDFFDL
-880 PIDRARLSGILG
+880 PIDRTCLSGILG
-892 GMAVV
+892 GTAVA
-897 KFSQRHNIQLILNPF
+897 KLSQRHNVQFILNPF
-912 FQTKSIQGLYDINP
+912 FQTKSVQGLYDIDP
-926 LLRLNATIRYTSKN
+926 FLRLNATLRYTTKN

-946 VKGENI
+946 AKGENI
-952 LNAHMSTSSTI
+952 LNAYISTSSTI
-963 ANQDYTM
+963 AHQDYTM

>member
-1 MEMLDNP
+1 MNRYM
-8 DAYTEQQ
+8 
-15 IQNIINHDE
+15 
-24 DTRETYRLM
+24 
-33 VEAKRSSRHRQNKK
+33 
-47 PVDVDAAWQRFNQKS
+47 
-62 QPKQSRSNWMKIA
+62 
-75 ASFIGVLL
+75 
-83 VSGIAFAAIHIVRQY
+83 
-98 QKQETPQTEIA
+98 
-109 ENVTPPVTTLP
+109 TL
-120 ADTLT
+120 
-125 KDTITVQPVIYD
+125 I
-137 NIPLEKMLPEIAAHY
+137 
-152 DVKVVFANDVLT
+152 LT

-213 ITTTVKNKHLPEA
+213 ITTTVKNKHLLEA
-226 ILQMIGF
+226 IQQMIGF

-238 TTSTDEDG
+238 TTSTDDDG

-253 THKTDRRLTGTII
+253 THKTDHRLTGTII
-266 DEQGQPV
+266 DEQGHPI
-273 AYANIAILNPT
+273 AYANVAILNPT

-296 SGYFAI
+296 IGYFAI
-302 PYERPRV
+302 PYE
-309 GDGTSGMQD
+309 QD

-392 TSIPGVSEM
+392 VSIPGVSEM
-401 GGTIMFSGRAVTLI
+401 GGTIMFSGQAVTLI
-415 INGKPTTLSA
+415 INGNPTTLSA

-478 GGWRQHKYGTGYAG
+478 GGWEQGKYGEGYAG
-492 GSIIYNHGKLGID
+492 GSVIYNHGKLGID
-505 ASYMFTDGTGYGQ
+505 ASYRFTYGTGYGQ

-525 PLNDQRIPYSD
+525 PLNGQRIPYND
-536 KTRNRSDGIDH
+536 KTRNRSDGTDH
-547 EYHIGM
+547 DYRIGM

-574 RSTNTTTGTAQSKQ
+574 RSANTTTGTAQSTQ

-593 TYLHNVDASYVAPFG
+593 TYLHNVDASYSAPFG

-620 PRTQHLDG
+620 PRAQCLEG
-628 RLNDISRNLSVDS
+628 KLKDISRNLDVDS

-651 ADQTHA
+651 ADQTHT

-677 YQTTLDASGQPM
+677 YQTTLDASGMPL
-689 PDATSHVDYDE
+689 PDATSHVDYNE
-700 RIMNAYV
+700 RILNGYV
-707 GVSKQIGQALNLE
+707 GMSKQIGQTLSLE

-760 EAIYP
+760 EAVYP

-788 LKPMSEYDINL
+788 LKPMSKYDINL

-838 NFDYSNYFGLQTSA
+838 NFNYSNYFGLQASA
-852 QFRVGQWLNGNIN
+852 QFRLGSWLNGNVN

-880 PIDRARLSGILG
+880 PIDRTCLAGIFS

-912 FQTKSIQGLYDINP
+912 FQTKAIQGLYDIDP
-926 LLRLNATIRYTSKN
+926 FLRLNATLRYTSKD

-946 VKGENI
+946 AKGENI
-952 LNAHMSTSSTI
+952 LNAHISTRSTI
-963 ANQDYTM
+963 AHQNYAM
-970 RVWMPYTNYSLTAIY
+970 RVWMPYTNYSLTAVY

>member
-1 MEMLDNP
+1 MACILCMP
-8 DAYTEQQ
+8 
-15 IQNIINHDE
+15 HD
-24 DTRETYRLM
+24 T
-33 VEAKRSSRHRQNKK
+33 
-47 PVDVDAAWQRFNQKS
+47 
-62 QPKQSRSNWMKIA
+62 
-75 ASFIGVLL
+75 
-83 VSGIAFAAIHIVRQY
+83 FAQ
-98 QKQETPQTEIA
+98 
-109 ENVTPPVTTLP
+109 
-120 ADTLT
+120 
-125 KDTITVQPVIYD
+125 
-137 NIPLEKMLPEIAAHY
+137 
-152 DVKVVFANDVLT
+152 
-164 LLLTVSMQAQKRI
+164 RI
-177 SREYNNVSLSDALNQ
+177 SHTYNNVSLSEALLLLNS
-192 LAEQQTGYTIYFLY
+192 EQKEYVINFLY

-213 ITTTVKNKHLPEA
+213 VTATIKNKRLPDA
-226 ILQMIGF
+226 IQQMIGF
-233 YPIRV
+233 YLVRMTVKSDDHEIY
-238 TTSTDEDG
+238 
-246 RKIFVEC
+246 VEC
-253 THKTDRRLTGTII
+253 THKTDRHLTGTIV
-266 DEQGQPV
+266 DEQDQPV
-273 AYANIAILNPT
+273 GYANVAILNPA
-284 DSTLL
+284 DSALL
-289 SGGVSNE
+289 GGGVSNE

-302 PYERPRV
+302 PYE
-309 GDGTSGMQD
+309 QN

-329 KTIYKICSQPEVGTI
+329 KTIYKQCATENIGTI
-344 RLQPETIRLNGVQVK
+344 RLQPEVYTLNGVQVK

-392 TSIPGVSEM
+392 TNIPGVSEM
-401 GGTIMFSGRAVTLI
+401 NGSIMFSGRAVTLI

-425 DKVVERLRQ
+425 DKVVERLKQ

-465 DFAGTNQFSGQLM
+465 DFSGTDQLSGQLM

-525 PLNDQRIPYSD
+525 PLNDQRMAYSD

-553 DYAISDNHRLSLA
+553 DYAISENHNLSLA

-574 RSTNTTTGTAQSKQ
+574 RSTNTTTGTAQSIQ

-593 TYLHNVDASYVAPFG
+593 TYLHNVDANYSAPFG
-608 LQLGVSYTNYQE
+608 LQIGASYTNYQE
-620 PRTQHLDG
+620 PRTQNLDG
-628 RLNDISRNLSVDS
+628 QLNEMSRNLYIDS

-651 ADQTHA
+651 ADQTHS

-677 YQTTLDASGQPM
+677 YQTTFNADHQPL
-689 PDATSHVDYDE
+689 PDATTYVDYNE
-700 RIMNAYV
+700 RILNAYA
-707 GVSKQIGQALNLE
+707 GFSKQIGQSLSLD
-720 ASVTAEQY
+720 ASLTAEQY

-788 LKPMSEYDINL
+788 LKPMSKYDINL

-810 AFAMLEPDY
+810 AFAMLEPNY

-838 NFDYSNYFGLQTSA
+838 NFDYSNYFGLQASA
-852 QFRVGQWLNGNIN
+852 QFRIGSWLNGNVM
-865 ATALYRHDKTQFFDL
+865 ATALYRHDKTDFFDL
-880 PIDRARLSGILG
+880 PIDRTCLSGILG
-892 GMAVV
+892 GTAVA
-897 KFSQRHNIQLILNPF
+897 KLSQRHNIQLILNPF
-912 FQTKSIQGLYDINP
+912 FQTKSVQGLYDIDP
-926 LLRLNATIRYTSKN
+926 FLRLNATLRYTTKN

-946 VKGENI
+946 AKGENI
-952 LNAHMSTSSTI
+952 LNAYISTSSTI
-963 ANQDYTM
+963 AHQDYTM

-985 RIGNFKEKQKKQVDT
+985 RIGNFKEKQKKLVDT